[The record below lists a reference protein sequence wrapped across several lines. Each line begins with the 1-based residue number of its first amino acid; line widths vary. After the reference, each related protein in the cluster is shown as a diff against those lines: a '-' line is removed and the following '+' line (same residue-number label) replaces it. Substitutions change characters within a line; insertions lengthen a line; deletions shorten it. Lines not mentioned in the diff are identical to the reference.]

1 MQNSHSSKS
10 TGPQTNISAWW
21 LLLISGVVI
30 LPVVFLTGITVQGRY
45 VYLAPYLSITFGL
58 VSILSIIITVLNR
71 KRISGW
77 GLMLAPSI
85 VLLLLAGFI
94 AFIGLTSKIN
104 ENVFAF
110 YIGFAFFFASFF
122 TVSFSFA
129 MKNFMIKLWP
139 LTLCFSILTMLLSMG
154 LFLYPLHEALML
166 QTWTVFAWISLL
178 LTHLITAFL
187 VLFSNKQS
195 KKSVVQVTGI

>member
-10 TGPQTNISAWW
+10 TGPQTKISAWW

-110 YIGFAFFFASFF
+110 LPSAF
-122 TVSFSFA
+122 
-129 MKNFMIKLWP
+129 P
-139 LTLCFSILTMLLSMG
+139 L
-154 LFLYPLHEALML
+154 
-166 QTWTVFAWISLL
+166 Q
-178 LTHLITAFL
+178 
-187 VLFSNKQS
+187 
-195 KKSVVQVTGI
+195 